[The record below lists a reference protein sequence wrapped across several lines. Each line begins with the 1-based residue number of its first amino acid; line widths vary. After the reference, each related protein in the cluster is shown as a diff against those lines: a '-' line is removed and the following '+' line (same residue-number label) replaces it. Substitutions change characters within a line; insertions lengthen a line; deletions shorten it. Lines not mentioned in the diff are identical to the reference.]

1 MKNSRFFKK
10 GIILLSLIFLVG
22 AFSAIALADNNKMN
36 GESKGTINTPRYG
49 MQNNNSLSQEQNLN
63 CEDCTENL
71 NNGMNTGMGNSENV
85 PDDDNDG
92 IPNGQ
97 DSDYAQ
103 HDCDEECDGSCDSE
117 PKGSG
122 RRRNYSENGETVEAL
137 AHLNGRELKEI
148 KILDLAKLWGM
159 DAELLLSELVGE
171 FNLTEKYT
179 VDNIIEDL
187 RGEFRFSPF
196 QINDL
201 AEKIKM
207 S

>member
-36 GESKGTINTPRYG
+36 GEPKGTINAPRYG

-63 CEDCTENL
+63 CENYTENL
-71 NNGMNTGMGNSENV
+71 NNEMNTGMGNNENA

-103 HDCDEECDGSCDSE
+103 NDCDEECDGSCDSE

-137 AHLNGRELKEI
+137 AHLKGKQLKEI
-148 KILDLAKLWGM
+148 KIFDLAKIWGM

-179 VDNIIEDL
+179 VDNTIEDL